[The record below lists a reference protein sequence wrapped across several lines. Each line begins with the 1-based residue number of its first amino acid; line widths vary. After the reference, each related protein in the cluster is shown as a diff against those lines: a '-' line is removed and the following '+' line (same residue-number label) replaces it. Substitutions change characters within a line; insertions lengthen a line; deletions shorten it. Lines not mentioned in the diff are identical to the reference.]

1 MLGHVARGGAT
12 QAAEAGVS
20 AGGGGV
26 RWQKERIRTAH
37 FDAMAIDPD
46 KVEAVRNHGGFGYAE
61 SRNAAYDGAMHG
73 VVEHL
78 LTKDNI
84 VGGDSQQQRDE
95 DYSALYRLYNE
106 ARQTTISLRDEQP
119 APAEAIIDRALETE
133 RELLGA
139 MLAFET
145 VKPPRPPPPPGGL
158 AAESGATE
166 EEEPRYKQHNFTH
179 ILNKVHLCYEKKQA
193 QFLAAM
199 RVPSLVDQIVNPV
212 ESTKSYVTGRERL
225 NIIRQ
230 ILDSFGLERS
240 DMQKTFH
247 EDMIGACAKLI
258 FKDDLL
264 AELDDL
270 LLELGVDE
278 LMQQFMAI
286 TPRRFGKTYSVAMF
300 VVALLFGVEGIEQ
313 AIFSTGRRAS
323 QKLIELVYRFMCK
336 IPGMRQ
342 SIIKHNVETIW
353 IQGPY
358 GADDVRKVF
367 SYPSNV
373 RISYLRCVVPCVSWG
388 VCLCIYVSLSVRP
401 SSAMA
406 CACACTLVATP
417 TGR

>member
-1 MLGHVARGGAT
+1 MLGCVSRGVT
-12 QAAEAGVS
+12 DAAAAPGVS
-20 AGGGGV
+20 GGGV

-37 FDAMAIDPD
+37 FDAMALDGD
-46 KVEAVRNHGGFGYAE
+46 KVEAVRNHGGFAASE
-61 SRNAAYDGAMHG
+61 SRDAAAYDGAMHN

-95 DYSALYRLYNE
+95 DYSALHQLYNE
-106 ARQTTISLRDEQP
+106 ARQTTISLREEVP
-119 APAEAIIDRALETE
+119 APAPAIIDRALETE
-133 RELLGA
+133 RELLGEL
-139 MLAFET
+139 LAFET
-145 VKPPRPPPPPGGL
+145 VKPQGASVAPGGL
-158 AAESGATE
+158 AAENGGATG
-166 EEEPRYKQHNFTH
+166 EEPQYKQHNFTH

-193 QFLAAM
+193 QFLASM
-199 RVPSLVDQIVNPV
+199 RTPSLVDQIVNPV

-300 VVALLFGVEGIEQ
+300 VVAMMFGVEGIEQ

-336 IPGMRQ
+336 IPGMRE

-358 GADDVRKVF
+358 GPDDVRKVF

-373 RISYLRCVVPCVSWG
+373 RISLF
-388 VCLCIYVSLSVRP
+388 
-401 SSAMA
+401 
-406 CACACTLVATP
+406 
-417 TGR
+417 